1 MSDLPFANKS
11 LGQHWLTD
19 VSALEAMVIA
29 AGIEAG
35 DVVLEVGPGPG
46 ALTELL
52 VEVAERVVA
61 VEFDEL
67 LARQLPR
74 RVTAANLEVYQQDIL
89 QFDLTQLPP
98 NYKVCA
104 NIPYYLT
111 SKLLRTLSESS
122 NPPSV
127 VALLVQKEVAQRIAA
142 SPGDMSLLSVSVQW
156 YFESELCEV
165 VPAQSFVPPPKVDSQ
180 IIQLVRRQKPLFADV
195 DTKVFFQLVKAG
207 YSARRKTLHNS
218 LSGGLRI
225 NKDAAAA
232 MLTAAEVSLAK
243 RPQEL
248 SLADW
253 HRLYLAYQENT
264 PTPSA

>member
-19 VSALEAMVIA
+19 VTALESMVTA
-29 AGIEAG
+29 AEVGAG

-52 VEVAERVVA
+52 VAVADRVVA

-74 RVTAANLEVYQQDIL
+74 RVTAPNLEVHQQDIL
-89 QFDLTQLPP
+89 QFDLTQLPAD
-98 NYKVCA
+98 YKVCA

-111 SKLLRTLSESS
+111 SKLLRTLSEST

-127 VALLVQKEVAQRIAA
+127 VALLVQKEVAERIAA

-156 YFESELCEV
+156 YFEAELREV
-165 VPAQSFVPPPKVDSQ
+165 VPARSFVPPPKVDSQ
-180 IIQLVRRQKPLFADV
+180 IIRLVRRQTPLFVGV

-218 LSGGLRI
+218 LSGGLRVS
-225 NKDAAAA
+225 KEDAA
-232 MLTAAEVSLAK
+232 LILNSAEIPLAK

-248 SLADW
+248 SLTDW
-253 HRLYLAYQENT
+253 HHLYLAYQDHS
-264 PTPSA
+264 PPPPA